1 MRESI
6 GSYREFWPVYLR
18 AHSRAGNRYLH
29 VIGTGLGL
37 LLLGGAAATADWRL
51 IPAAIV
57 VGYAF
62 AWAGHFF
69 VEGNRPATFGH
80 PLWSL
85 ISDFR
90 MFGLTLAGRLDGELR
105 RHGLSGLK

>member
-1 MRESI
+1 MREGT

-29 VIGTGLGL
+29 VIGTSLGIL
-37 LLLGGAAATADWRL
+37 LLAGAAGAGDWRL
-51 IPAAIV
+51 IPAAIA

-90 MFGLTLAGRLDGELR
+90 MFGLALTGRLDGELR
-105 RHGLSGLK
+105 KHGLL